1 VKVLC
6 GLWFPI
12 DYPDTWY
19 QEITSNPRFYSLA
32 ATLQVPVPLLYIK
45 SYRCWNQ
52 SKAPENHQFKKISH
66 IPVPIR

>member
-1 VKVLC
+1 MKSLFRFLGPYDIEEVKVLC

-32 ATLQVPVPLLYIK
+32 ATLQVAA
-45 SYRCWNQ
+45 SRRCNMLNYCHFL
-52 SKAPENHQFKKISH
+52 K
-66 IPVPIR
+66 